1 MECDPIVVGYGGGR
15 GHGGTAVRADRRS
28 GSVPLQCHYRIWLWV
43 RWNLCFHANSDLS
56 SDFREVEM

>member
-28 GSVPLQCHYRIWLWV
+28 GRAPLQCHYRIRLWV
-43 RWNLCFHANSDLS
+43 RWNLCFHAVSALS
-56 SDFREVEM
+56 SDFCEFKM

>member
-1 MECDPIVVGYGGGR
+1 MKCGLIVGR
-15 GHGGTAVRADRRS
+15 HPLRWRAGGTAVRADRRS

-43 RWNLCFHANSDLS
+43 RWNLCFHAVSDLS